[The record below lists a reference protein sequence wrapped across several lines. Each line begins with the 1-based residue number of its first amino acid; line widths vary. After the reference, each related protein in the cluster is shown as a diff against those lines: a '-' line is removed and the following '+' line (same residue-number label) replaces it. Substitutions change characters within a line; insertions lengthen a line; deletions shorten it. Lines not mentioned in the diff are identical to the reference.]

1 MSKKVDNRFV
11 PRFFS
16 SNLPW
21 YERDGLMTWYDRVKC
36 QEFLEDTDKHFQN
49 LKIIN
54 FDIVNSKGELLK
66 DKIKQYQTINH
77 SEILSYPPD
86 LQDEI
91 SSSIFRTKRDDMFVK
106 KETVMEH
113 FKKSVKSVGR
123 GGIIVRQHV
132 RFVRF
137 TQGEN

>member
-1 MSKKVDNRFV
+1 MSKKLDNQFV

-16 SNLPW
+16 NNLPW
-21 YERDGLMTWYDRVKC
+21 YEREVKC
-36 QEFLEDTDKHFQN
+36 QEFLEDTEKHFQN

-54 FDIVNSKGELLK
+54 FDIINSKGTLSE

-77 SEILSYPPD
+77 CEILSYPPD

-91 SSSIFRTKRDDMFVK
+91 LSSIFRTMRDDMFVK

-113 FKKSVKSVGR
+113 FKKPVKSVGR
-123 GGIIVRQHV
+123 GGIIKKKG
-132 RFVRF
+132 FML
-137 TQGEN
+137 